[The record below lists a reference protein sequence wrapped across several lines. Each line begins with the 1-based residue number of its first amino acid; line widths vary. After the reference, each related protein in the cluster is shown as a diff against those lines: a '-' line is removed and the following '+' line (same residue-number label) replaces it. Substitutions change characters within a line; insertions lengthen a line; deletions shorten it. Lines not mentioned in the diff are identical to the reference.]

1 MMNTYPA
8 RKVVIV
14 HVHLAHM
21 MNRQCAVHGS
31 SEPKLA
37 DSIRKCSQVQSV
49 RVRQQHSIN
58 SWSNTATKTS
68 PRNRKKKDSLKRTK
82 RQDIHR
88 CCQCNCS
95 PMLELQQAFQ
105 YFPDSRIL
113 ISKSLKVVFV
123 TGTFWR
129 VGFASA
135 FWSFEE
141 FSKRVNNCR
150 KEPCKRLEEREVESV
165 CPATIQKESKI
176 VHLQQVAQRRLRVRP
191 TQGRHPHIGS
201 HLPFPSLSLTLS
213 PRSCLRKKM
222 TQTVEKEASPV
233 SPKP

>member
-8 RKVVIV
+8 REVVIV

-95 PMLELQQAFQ
+95 QLWNYNRPSNTFQ
-105 YFPDSRIL
+105 IPEFLFP
-113 ISKSLKVVFV
+113 KALKWCLFQEH
-123 TGTFWR
+123 
-129 VGFASA
+129 
-135 FWSFEE
+135 FE
-141 FSKRVNNCR
+141 
-150 KEPCKRLEEREVESV
+150 
-165 CPATIQKESKI
+165 
-176 VHLQQVAQRRLRVRP
+176 
-191 TQGRHPHIGS
+191 G
-201 HLPFPSLSLTLS
+201 
-213 PRSCLRKKM
+213 
-222 TQTVEKEASPV
+222 
-233 SPKP
+233 